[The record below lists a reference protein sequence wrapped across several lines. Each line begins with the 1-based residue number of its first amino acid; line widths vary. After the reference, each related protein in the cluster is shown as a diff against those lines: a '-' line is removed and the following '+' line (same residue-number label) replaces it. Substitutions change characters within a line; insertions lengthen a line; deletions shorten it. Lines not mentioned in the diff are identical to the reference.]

1 MNVRYGNCLKG
12 RKSVKYSRKKKKAR
26 EKRYTHHYR
35 ELFLCFAFNLISFSI
50 FVLFLHD
57 HHDVV
62 LIEGLFDEG
71 GDAFL
76 EILVV
81 HLGNDLEA
89 EARDEQASRDGGR

>member
-1 MNVRYGNCLKG
+1 MNVRYGNCLNEM
-12 RKSVKYSRKKKKAR
+12 KSVKYSRKKKKAR
-26 EKRYTHHYR
+26 EKRYTH
-35 ELFLCFAFNLISFSI
+35 ELFSCFAFNLISFSI